1 MKFAKLSFAV
11 VFGTYCYIYAV
22 VIALA
27 GGAVLVASHHRSVA
41 KLKKICRT
49 RTTRTGVN
57 INYKY
62 EHATLKTCSEAL

>member
-11 VFGTYCYIYAV
+11 VFGTYCYMYAV

-49 RTTRTGVN
+49 RTGVN